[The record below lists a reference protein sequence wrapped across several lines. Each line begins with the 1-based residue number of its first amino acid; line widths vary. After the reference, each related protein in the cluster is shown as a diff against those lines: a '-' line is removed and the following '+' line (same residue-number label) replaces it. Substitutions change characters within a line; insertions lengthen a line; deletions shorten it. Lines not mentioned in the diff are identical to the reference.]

1 MEQYRS
7 IMNDMEMTKFGKFGK
22 TGLSGFLFRIIRF
35 WKFQGKTKEGVK
47 LKDLKIQG
55 VLMHE
60 KLLKGIKEPRWK
72 KSKPKAE
79 IAKIGLSVFSITDK
93 VRVGFEI

>member
-7 IMNDMEMTKFGKFGK
+7 ITNDMGKTKFGKFGK

-47 LKDLKIQG
+47 LKDLKI
-55 VLMHE
+55 
-60 KLLKGIKEPRWK
+60 
-72 KSKPKAE
+72 
-79 IAKIGLSVFSITDK
+79 
-93 VRVGFEI
+93 